1 MSISTQIV
9 LALIALHLL
18 FGFGWLMYKLSPRK
32 KNEDENTE
40 Q

>member
-18 FGFGWLMYKLSPRK
+18 IGFGWLMYKLSPRK
-32 KNEDENTE
+32 KDEED
-40 Q
+40 